1 VALNTVTLLYISC
14 FLCNCSFDTGGEV
27 TENIQLRKKKRR
39 KERKKERKKER
50 LKKNINKH
58 YRQKRQ
64 TNLL

>member
-39 KERKKERKKER
+39 KERKKEKKERKKER
-50 LKKNINKH
+50 KKD
-58 YRQKRQ
+58 
-64 TNLL
+64 